1 MSRLIAFVCSFMIFC
16 FSASYAGDNAVIDNI
31 LNRKSVRKY
40 TSQKVE
46 QDKIDILLKA
56 GMASPSAMNKQPWEF
71 IVISDKKTLENIAK
85 ILPYA
90 LPAKNASVAII
101 VCGNSDVSGV
111 YWVQDC
117 SAVAENILLAAE
129 SLKLGA
135 VWCGIYPQEDRV
147 KGIQHLLMIPKNIIP
162 LCVIPVGYPAG
173 GELPK
178 QKYNPS
184 KIHNNKW

>member
-1 MSRLIAFVCSFMIFC
+1 MSKIISFVFC
-16 FSASYAGDNAVIDNI
+16 FMLVYSAAYAGSNAVVDNI
-31 LNRKSVRKY
+31 LSRKSVRKY
-40 TSQKVE
+40 TAQKVE
-46 QDKIDILLKA
+46 QEKIDIILKA
-56 GMASPSAMNKQPWEF
+56 AMAAPSAMNKQPWEF
-71 IVISDKKTLENIAK
+71 VVVNDKKTLENIAK

-90 LPAKNASVAII
+90 SPAKNASVAII
-101 VCGNSDVSGV
+101 VCGNADISEI

-117 SAVAENILLAAE
+117 SAVTENILLAAE

-147 KGIQHLLMIPKNIIP
+147 KGIQRLLMIPKNIIP

-173 GELPK
+173 NDLPK
-178 QKYNPS
+178 QKYNPA